1 MRNVFKVLQISF
13 TYIGTVVGAGFA
25 TGQEILQFFTQYG
38 RNALFTILISTL
50 LFVWLGTK
58 LMVLSHR
65 IQARSYED
73 VNLTLFGPKVGG
85 YVSLFTLAVIICV
98 NSVML
103 AGAGSV
109 FAEHLN
115 MHYQTGLL
123 ITIFGS
129 YLIINRGMNAILNLN
144 SLVVPT
150 MLVFTCFILWDTL
163 QLPTTTMAFT
173 YISDKPLYSAIS
185 SSFLYGAFNLAMAQA
200 VLVPM
205 GASMP
210 NEKVIRAGGWIGG
223 VLIGGMLYAGHI
235 ALSAHMPGI
244 IQFEIPMG
252 QIAYGLG
259 FAIQLIYI
267 LLIFSEIFTT
277 FIADIYGVTLQIK
290 QRVSIHPKLIV
301 MAIMLFC
308 FLMSQFGFKS
318 LVSIL
323 YPLFGLFSFAWLI
336 LLVKVKLDDQ
346 HPIHPTPPAGG
357 YSHFPL
363 KKTSVKKASEHS

>member
-1 MRNVFKVLQISF
+1 MKNIFRVLQISF

-38 RNALFTILISTL
+38 RNALFTILIATA

-58 LMVLSHR
+58 LMLLSYR

-73 VNLTLFGPKVGG
+73 VNRSLFGEKVGG
-85 YVSLFTLAVIICV
+85 YVSLFTLVVIICV

-109 FAEHLN
+109 FSEHLN

-123 ITIFGS
+123 ITIIGS

-163 QLPTTTMAFT
+163 QLPTTTLAFT
-173 YISDKPLYSAIS
+173 YVSDKPLYGAIS

-210 NEKVIRAGGWIGG
+210 SEKVIRAGGWIGG
-223 VLIGGMLYAGHI
+223 ILIGGMLYAGHI

-244 IQFEIPMG
+244 IQFDIPMG

-259 FAIQLIYI
+259 MAIQLIYI

-277 FIADIYGVTLQIK
+277 FIADIYGVTLQLK
-290 QRVSIHPKLIV
+290 ERVIFHPKLIIIS
-301 MAIMLFC
+301 IMLFC
-308 FLMSQFGFKS
+308 YLMSQFGFKS
-318 LVSIL
+318 LISIL
-323 YPLFGLFSFAWLI
+323 YPLFGLFSIAWLV
-336 LLVKVKLDDQ
+336 LLMRINLDDKF
-346 HPIHPTPPAGG
+346 PIDPNKHGKNSGSFSFKSIHARPKQ
-357 YSHFPL
+357 SR
-363 KKTSVKKASEHS
+363 